1 MRSSTA
7 VWRCRAGVL
16 VLSLAAAAA
25 AFAQAPP
32 RDPRDLR
39 NPPNRDFSQVR
50 SSSEARR
57 MVDWVLRN
65 ADHGGRPFAVV
76 DKRLARIYVFDGQGR
91 LMGETAALL
100 GQTWG
105 DHTVPGVGERAQT
118 GSVRPDERTTP
129 AGRFDSA
136 PGHNTKGE
144 HVIWVDH
151 ASAFAIHRL
160 RPDRARRAR
169 EIRLATASPD
179 DNRASLGC
187 VVVSVRFYQDV
198 IEPTLGHTRSVVYVL
213 PETAPLSLPP
223 DASAV

>member
-1 MRSSTA
+1 MRGSTA
-7 VWRCRAGVL
+7 VWRCRAGVV
-16 VLSLAAAAA
+16 VLSLAAATA

-32 RDPRDLR
+32 VPRDS
-39 NPPNRDFSQVR
+39 RDFSKVR

-91 LMGETAALL
+91 LTGETAALL

-105 DHTVPGVGERAQT
+105 DHIVPGVGERAQT

-129 AGRFDSA
+129 AGRFESA
-136 PGHNTKGE
+136 PGRNIKGE

-151 ASAFAIHRL
+151 VSAFAIHRL
-160 RPDRARRAR
+160 RSDGAKRSR
-169 EIRLATASPD
+169 EIRLGTASPD

-187 VVVSVRFYQDV
+187 VIVPVRFYEDI
-198 IEPTLGHTRSVVYVL
+198 IEPTLGRTRSVVYVL
-213 PETAPLSLPP
+213 PETGPLRLPLR
-223 DASAV
+223 DESAV